1 MTLVGRRLPVIALAV
16 AFGSL
21 VVSLFLPQLFVG
33 LPLRGQR
40 ALVVTL
46 ITILLWTCQIL
57 SSGTTA
63 LLSLTIL
70 VLVGAAES
78 LREAL
83 YGFAHPVPYFLVGV
97 LTMGVA
103 VVKSGLAERFAR

>member
-1 MTLVGRRLPVIALAV
+1 MSGRGRPIPVIALAV
-16 AFGSL
+16 ALGGL
-21 VVSLFLPQLFVG
+21 VVSLFPPQLFVG

-63 LLSLTIL
+63 LLSVTLL
-70 VLVGAAES
+70 ALVGATGS
-78 LREAL
+78 L
-83 YGFAHPVPYFLVGV
+83 G
-97 LTMGVA
+97 
-103 VVKSGLAERFAR
+103 